1 MLDPEE
7 ACRAGGRRPPRIPP
21 LSALEDDAVETH
33 ETPALAQAAAVGGIA
48 EPLAGFVTGGPG
60 ITAEELEPGR
70 ARGRG
75 RIRAMP
81 TGWRQVALIG
91 SITIVGPLCID
102 MYLPAL
108 PEINRDLHA
117 SASAVQLSLTAC
129 LIGIA
134 TGQLLF
140 GPISDRLGRRPPL
153 LAGLAGFTVAS
164 LACAV
169 APNIYFLIA
178 FRLIQ
183 GLGGAAGIVI
193 ARSIVRDLYSGA
205 ALARF
210 FATLMLAVGVGPILA
225 PQIGSWVLAFTIWR
239 GVFVLLAVFGV
250 LLVLSAWW
258 RVPETLAPGNRQTG
272 SVGSTLK
279 TMVMVTRD
287 RVFLGYVLACGL
299 AAGGTFAY
307 IAGSSFVLQNIYG
320 LSATTYGLVFAI
332 NACGLIIGAQV
343 SGRLVPRFGAS
354 RLLTVGLV
362 TMIAGG
368 ALLFIVVSTRIVG
381 IPGVIPSLWVFMFG
395 FGFVGPNAAALGMQ
409 RYPHAAG
416 SAAAVLGSFQFGM
429 AALIAPLA
437 GVGGTHDATPMI
449 TLILAMPIAAVVSRL
464 LLAGP
469 ARRQTATRAA
479 QAAQD
484 EAAAVSGQ

>member
-1 MLDPEE
+1 MSARSACCAVSEQQTSRDCACPTTTLSPEE
-7 ACRAGGRRPPRIPP
+7 ACPAGGRRPPRIPP
-21 LSALEDDAVETH
+21 LSALEDDAVEIPEAV
-33 ETPALAQAAAVGGIA
+33 ETPEARALAQAAAVTGIA
-48 EPLAGFVTGGPG
+48 EPLAGLVTGGPG
-60 ITAEELEPGR
+60 VTAEELEPGR

-75 RIRAMP
+75 RTRAMP

-108 PEINRDLHA
+108 PEISRDLHA

-153 LAGLAGFTVAS
+153 LAGLAGFTIAS

-169 APNIYFLIA
+169 APNIYFLIG

-210 FATLMLAVGVGPILA
+210 FATLMLAIGVGPILA

-258 RVPETLAPGNRQTG
+258 RVPETLPPHNRLSG
-272 SVGSTLK
+272 SVGSTLG

-307 IAGSSFVLQNIYG
+307 IAGSSFVLPEHLRAVRDDLRAG
-320 LSATTYGLVFAI
+320 LRHK
-332 NACGLIIGAQV
+332 
-343 SGRLVPRFGAS
+343 RLRPDHRRAGERPGDVLPRFGAS

-362 TMIAGG
+362 TMIVGG
-368 ALLFIVVSTRIVG
+368 ALLFVVVSSRIVG
-381 IPGVIPSLWVFMFG
+381 IAGVIPSLWVFMFG

-416 SAAAVLGSFQFGM
+416 WPRLCSARSSSAWPRSSRRWPAWAAR
-429 AALIAPLA
+429 
-437 GVGGTHDATPMI
+437 TT
-449 TLILAMPIAAVVSRL
+449 
-464 LLAGP
+464 
-469 ARRQTATRAA
+469 RRR
-479 QAAQD
+479 
-484 EAAAVSGQ
+484 

>member
-1 MLDPEE
+1 M
-7 ACRAGGRRPPRIPP
+7 
-21 LSALEDDAVETH
+21 
-33 ETPALAQAAAVGGIA
+33 GGIA

-60 ITAEELEPGR
+60 VTAEELEPGR
-70 ARGRG
+70 ARSRG

-108 PEINRDLHA
+108 PEISRDLHA

-258 RVPETLAPGNRQTG
+258 RVPETLAPGNRLTG
-272 SVGSTLK
+272 SVGSTLG

-343 SGRLVPRFGAS
+343 SGLVPRFGAS

-362 TMIAGG
+362 TMIVGG
-368 ALLFIVVSTRIVG
+368 ALLFVVVSTRIVG

-449 TLILAMPIAAVVSRL
+449 TLILAMPVAAVVSRL
-464 LLAGP
+464 LLACP